1 MKKKKEKNNLLYHGP
16 QKTLKTA
23 TNHPEKESKPKK
35 LDTSKP
41 LNKEQVEKHLS
52 LEIDEDVFE
61 NAYEPESDPVPI
73 VIFDSELDSI
83 EEVKAVDLVFLL
95 DTTGSMNCYLKGVK
109 RVMRKIIWDIE
120 KCLSQYI
127 FDEVDVLK
135 VGLVT
140 YKDHG
145 DENKYYLTKIKF
157 NLTENIKEA
166 VKVIMAITCQGGSDV
181 PEAVLDGLQVAVKDM
196 NWRKD
201 SVKFIYHI
209 LDAPSHGPKYN
220 INIKDNLEKCPN
232 DIDVEELMEEIR
244 NKDIKYSVIKLDDC
258 VDAMLESFQQMV
270 NVEVLAPKVFP
281 DKTKIIPQE

>member
-1 MKKKKEKNNLLYHGP
+1 MKKKKEKNNLMYQLP

-23 TNHPEKESKPKK
+23 TNRPEKESKPKK
-35 LDTSKP
+35 IDSSKP

-52 LEIDEDVFE
+52 LEMDEDVFE

-73 VIFDSELDSI
+73 VIFDSELDNI
-83 EEVKAVDLVFLL
+83 EELKAVDLLFLL
-95 DTTGSMNCYLKGVK
+95 DTTGSMNCYMSGIK
-109 RVMRKIIWDIE
+109 RVIRKIIWDIE

-135 VGLVT
+135 VCLVT

-145 DENKYYLTKIKF
+145 DENKYYLTNVNF
-157 NLTENIKEA
+157 DFTENLKEA
-166 VKVIMAITCQGGSDV
+166 VKNIMNVTCCGGSDI
-181 PEAVLDGLQVAVKDM
+181 PEAVEDGLNVAV
-196 NWRKD
+196 NEVSWRNE

-209 LDAPSHGPKYN
+209 LDAPCHGKKFN
-220 INIKDNLEKCPN
+220 NNVQDKLEKCPN
-232 DIDVEELMEEIR
+232 DIDIEQIMEEIR

-270 NVEVLAPKVFP
+270 NIEILAPKFFV
-281 DKTKIIPQE
+281 DKTKIMSQD

>member
-1 MKKKKEKNNLLYHGP
+1 MKQKKEKNNLMYHLP

-52 LEIDEDVFE
+52 LEMDEDVFE

-83 EEVKAVDLVFLL
+83 EELKAVDLVFLL
-95 DTTGSMNCYLKGVK
+95 DTTGSMNPYMNGIK

-127 FDEVDVLK
+127 FDEVDILK
-135 VGLVT
+135 VALVT

-145 DENKYYLTKIKF
+145 DETKYYLTQVNF
-157 NLTENIKEA
+157 DFTENLKEA
-166 VKVIMAITCQGGSDV
+166 VKNIMAVVCCGGGDV
-181 PEAVLDGLQVAVKDM
+181 PEAVLDGLNVAV
-196 NWRKD
+196 NELSWREE

-209 LDAPSHGPKYN
+209 LDAPCHGKKYN
-220 INIKDNLEKCPN
+220 NNVQDKLEKCPN
-232 DIDVEELMEEIR
+232 EIDIEQIMEEMR

-258 VDAMLESFQQMV
+258 VDAMLENFQQMI
-270 NVEVLAPKVFP
+270 NIEVLAPKFFV
-281 DKTKIIPQE
+281 DKTKIISQD